1 MLWRTTSYGFLSTL
15 TKLTEK
21 NTALLFKGGV
31 GMYGGGAENR
41 TPVQSKSA
49 AGVSKLSCS
58 LHLKQRTPSNLRLL
72 FQPVQSFCKAYRLRP
87 YKHLPKM
94 TSPRKREHI
103 PVWRAELLIKQ
114 REPSEAHK
122 KECCQFN
129 LTFPLFNVAR
139 RPRLAAH
146 LKLTLSN
153 PVTPE
158 CMRCCYHHA
167 AFKLL
172 WQENS
177 HAKLPCHCWT
187 FFSTHC
193 LMG

>member
-1 MLWRTTSYGFLSTL
+1 
-15 TKLTEK
+15 
-21 NTALLFKGGV
+21 
-31 GMYGGGAENR
+31 MYGGGAENR

-94 TSPRKREHI
+94 TSPWKRENV

-167 AFKLL
+167 AFKLH
-172 WQENS
+172 WQETPMRS
-177 HAKLPCHCWT
+177 FPAIAEL
-187 FFSTHC
+187 FSAPTVSWDKTVYPFSKA
-193 LMG
+193 LRG

>member
-1 MLWRTTSYGFLSTL
+1 MGQFIVSALLNTCQSAKRVSFFDGLAYCLTILSYSSNYALLLYQNQEPVLFFTISLYFLSLRYWGYTTLLIQGNFSWIPNTVAVKPAQCAMANYFIWFLSTL

-103 PVWRAELLIKQ
+103 PV
-114 REPSEAHK
+114 
-122 KECCQFN
+122 
-129 LTFPLFNVAR
+129 
-139 RPRLAAH
+139 
-146 LKLTLSN
+146 
-153 PVTPE
+153 
-158 CMRCCYHHA
+158 
-167 AFKLL
+167 
-172 WQENS
+172 
-177 HAKLPCHCWT
+177 
-187 FFSTHC
+187 
-193 LMG
+193 